1 LAKFSTSRTQN
12 GAVRNG
18 GVPVSDETGIDP
30 KLRLTMRIVLAGR
43 RWRSLLDERLRPLG
57 HSAPRM
63 EALSAIARSAQLSAQ
78 VDIAKRIGI
87 EGPTLTRTLD
97 HLEAEGLVQRL
108 PDPNDR
114 RANRIKLTRKGDEA
128 LAEIN
133 AAADDLRTRLLA
145 RFDAEAIDK
154 ANIFIADFLDCLE
167 ADGAPTP

>member
-1 LAKFSTSRTQN
+1 
-12 GAVRNG
+12 
-18 GVPVSDETGIDP
+18 
-30 KLRLTMRIVLAGR
+30 
-43 RWRSLLDERLRPLG
+43 
-57 HSAPRM
+57 
-63 EALSAIARSAQLSAQ
+63 
-78 VDIAKRIGI
+78 IGI

-133 AAADDLRTRLLA
+133 AVADDLRTRLLA
-145 RFDAEAIDK
+145 RFDTEAIDQ

-167 ADGAPTP
+167 TDGAPTP